1 MPTLEFKGKQFV
13 YSHHLGVP
21 FRELQVV
28 PEKSL
33 PIEGRQP
40 ALDDNLIIHGDNL
53 EALKAL
59 LPTHAGKV
67 DCIFIDPPYNTGNEG
82 WCYNDNVRSPL
93 MKEWLKKSANPVDK
107 EDLERHDKWL
117 CMMWPRLTLL
127 RELLSDEGSIFV
139 CINDIEQ
146 HTLKMLLDE
155 IFGEQNFLATLVWEK
170 GKKGDSTFFSNT
182 HEYIHVYCK
191 NNETLKSHGIKWR
204 SPKEGVDEVLGTY
217 AKLLKKNGKNHD
229 AIRAEMQEW
238 YKSLP
243 ADSPAKALKHYNWSD
258 DRGLY
263 FADNFAGPDDG
274 RKNRPRYD
282 IIHPVTHKPCAK
294 PSTGWRWDEKKTER
308 ALAANPRY
316 IHFGPDHTTIP
327 NRKTYLKE
335 VTGEAFSTVFYKDGR
350 SATLQVE
357 ELLGEGIFS
366 YPKDTDIVAKLL
378 SIACDENAVI
388 LDSFAG
394 SGTTLHAVLQL
405 NNQDG
410 GNRRF
415 IGIQLPEP
423 IDSESKAGQAGYTEV
438 VDITRARLDRVV
450 KGYHAKKSVKEEL
463 FFMNVNWTE
472 FKNSSK
478 TIKIM
483 DSIQEKYGDSFHKYA
498 REIKGGVLRLYGL
511 RETSDMV
518 PGLGGSF
525 TYCTLGE
532 PIDIESLLTGEGMPG
547 FEALARYVFYTATGQ
562 SLDKVGKPAADG
574 LIGETDLFRIH
585 LFYQPDKAWLRS
597 NEAALNAE
605 RVAAIEAGNKQ
616 GKRAI
621 VFAVAKFMSQKELTA
636 RRIEF
641 CQLPYAVHRIL
652 GD

>member
-33 PIEGRQP
+33 SAEGKQP
-40 ALDDNLIIHGDNL
+40 SLDDNLIIHGDNL

-117 CMMWPRLTLL
+117 CMMWPRLNLL
-127 RELLSDEGSIFV
+127 KDLLSSTGVLFV
-139 CINDIEQ
+139 TIDDNES
-146 HTLKMLLDE
+146 HRLRSLLDE
-155 IFGEQNFLATLVWEK
+155 IFGEDKHVATLVWQKRYSRENREAI
-170 GKKGDSTFFSNT
+170 GDV
-182 HEYIHVYCK
+182 HDYVHVYAMDK
-191 NNETLKSHGIKWR
+191 EHFKATRNKLYPTEDQLKVYSNYDPEK
-204 SPKEGVDEVLGTY
+204 
-217 AKLLKKNGKNHD
+217 
-229 AIRAEMQEW
+229 
-238 YKSLP
+238 
-243 ADSPAKALKHYNWSD
+243 D
-258 DRGLY
+258 DRWRPIPMTAQGH
-263 FADNFAGPDDG
+263 
-274 RKNRPRYD
+274 RKNQMYEIVAPGGKVHTPPPGRCWSMVESEFKKFLEAGRVYFGQDENSQPNIIRYASEIEGFVPWTWWPSD
-282 IIHPVTHKPCAK
+282 EAGHTDEAKKELTEIMEGPVTGFDTIKPV
-294 PSTGWRWDEKKTER
+294 R
-308 ALAANPRY
+308 
-316 IHFGPDHTTIP
+316 
-327 NRKTYLKE
+327 
-335 VTGEAFSTVFYKDGR
+335 
-350 SATLQVE
+350 
-357 ELLGEGIFS
+357 
-366 YPKDTDIVAKLL
+366 LL
-378 SIACDENAVI
+378 SRILEIATNKDSLI

-394 SGTTLHAVLQL
+394 SGTTAHAVLQA
-405 NNQDG
+405 NKKDG
-410 GNRRF
+410 GSRRF
-415 IGIQLPEP
+415 ILVECEDYADTLTAERVRRVIN
-423 IDSESKAGQAGYTEV
+423 GYPYTG
-438 VDITRARLDRVV
+438 TQR
-450 KGYHAKKSVKEEL
+450 EEL
-463 FFMNVNWTE
+463 HRENITWTTFNNDKRRKKVMDHITSIE
-472 FKNSSK
+472 NLHGHEYDK
-478 TIKIM
+478 IKK
-483 DSIQEKYGDSFHKYA
+483 Q
-498 REIKGGVLRLYGL
+498 IKDGVLTVTGER
-511 RETSDMV
+511 TVKDTA

-525 TYCTLGE
+525 TYCTLGD

-641 CQLPYAVHRIL
+641 CQLPYAVHRIM

>member
-33 PIEGRQP
+33 PAEGKQP
-40 ALDDNLIIHGDNL
+40 SLDDNLIIHGDNL

-117 CMMWPRLTLL
+117 CMMWPRINLL
-127 RELLSDEGSIFV
+127 RELLSEEGSIWM
-139 CINDIEQ
+139 
-146 HTLKMLLDE
+146 TLDDNEIHRARSLFDE
-155 IFGEQNFLATLVWEK
+155 IFGEDNFICCAVWEK
-170 GKKGDSTFFSNT
+170 TYTPKSNGRVISTD
-182 HEYIHVYCK
+182 HDYVLAYCK
-191 NNETLKSHGIKWR
+191 TQKFIDYGWNYLSRNEEQIGRFKNTDNDPKGPWRTYPLDVRTENNERREKYRYPVTLPSGR
-204 SPKEGVDEVLGTY
+204 VVYP
-217 AKLLKKNGKNHD
+217 AKGRHWALPEKAFEEQRKQGEIYFGKNGD
-229 AIRAEMQEW
+229 AMPTKKVYLDNGEDKGVLARTWWSYQDVRGNQDAKKQLLAILGDESDFITPKPYQLIERVLEIAADRD
-238 YKSLP
+238 SL
-243 ADSPAKALKHYNWSD
+243 
-258 DRGLY
+258 
-263 FADNFAGPDDG
+263 
-274 RKNRPRYD
+274 
-282 IIHPVTHKPCAK
+282 
-294 PSTGWRWDEKKTER
+294 
-308 ALAANPRY
+308 
-316 IHFGPDHTTIP
+316 
-327 NRKTYLKE
+327 
-335 VTGEAFSTVFYKDGR
+335 
-350 SATLQVE
+350 
-357 ELLGEGIFS
+357 
-366 YPKDTDIVAKLL
+366 
-378 SIACDENAVI
+378 I

-394 SGTTLHAVLQL
+394 SGTTAHAVLEA
-405 NNQDG
+405 NKKDN

-415 IGIQLPEP
+415 IIVECEEYA
-423 IDSESKAGQAGYTEV
+423 DSVTAERVRRVINGYPYTG
-438 VDITRARLDRVV
+438 TQR
-450 KGYHAKKSVKEEL
+450 EEL
-463 FFMNVNWTE
+463 HRENITWTTFNNE
-472 FKNSSK
+472 KRRKKVMDHIASIENLHGHEYDK
-478 TIKIM
+478 IKK
-483 DSIQEKYGDSFHKYA
+483 Q
-498 REIKGGVLRLYGL
+498 IKDGVLTVTGERAIKD
-511 RETSDMV
+511 TA

-525 TYCTLGE
+525 TYCALGE